1 MTIRAHLGW
10 CTALV
15 AVTALTSAVWAQD
28 ARPSRSGAAVP
39 GAQQASTSAAPSTAA
54 AVGGQPASSLPGGT
68 EAQSGLPPELFIPD
82 KPSLTQ
88 QRQALEKVLAA
99 EESVSGEGQGQRR
112 GGILEGLKSLFTGR
126 QQVLVVDVP
135 TMAANAENLRA
146 AQVEVHGV
154 LRQAG
159 GKLYFAGQHGNYEV
173 DLAGGVEPEG
183 FPEGPLDWMP
193 AVAKGLVEL
202 PFGQPLVHATSLTPS
217 APLALLRLARLLE
230 VEGQTREA
238 LETYQHAATE
248 LQRARL
254 GWAAFASCHAG
265 WLAYSKLRDPK
276 LARQLLS
283 AAWMLY
289 AVQNHGRP
297 GFDVWTP
304 RPDGQGWVQQ
314 DVATAIGPLLDTVG
328 RENFWYR
335 LVDFFVTAAGGSAAI
350 GVILLAL
357 VTRLVLHPL
366 TVKQLWSA
374 EEMRRLQP
382 QIKALQEEFKDDKQ
396 RFQQEMWRLW
406 QEHGVN
412 PFGGCW
418 PMLVQMPILI
428 FVYQGIRGYIVRFSQ
443 SHFLWVRNM
452 ALPDLPLLI
461 GYTASMVVFQ
471 QMANRMQPMPADE
484 RQRQQQQMMTWMMP
498 LMFFFFFKT
507 LPSAF
512 ILYWLASN
520 LFYFGEQWLF
530 RYQVRQREA
539 RGETPTKRPRRSRFM
554 EALMRAS
561 QQAADKQ
568 QQERASGS
576 PDTSPNKPRPA
587 AEAAQ
592 KTSKPAARKRKGR

>member
-1 MTIRAHLGW
+1 MTIRALFGW
-10 CTALV
+10 WTALV
-15 AVTALTSAVWAQD
+15 AVTALTSVVLAQD
-28 ARPSRSGAAVP
+28 AGPSRSGTAARGVQRP
-39 GAQQASTSAAPSTAA
+39 SAGSASTAA
-54 AVGGQPASSLPGGT
+54 GVSGQPRVGVLAGA
-68 EAQSGLPPELFIPD
+68 EAQNGLPPELYIPD
-82 KPSLTQ
+82 KPSPAE
-88 QRQALEKVLAA
+88 QRRTLEKILAA
-99 EESVSGEGQGQRR
+99 EQPTGGQGRR
-112 GGILEGLKSLFTGR
+112 GGGILEGLKSLFTGR
-126 QQVLVVDVP
+126 QQSLVVDVP
-135 TMAANAENLRA
+135 TMAASAESLRT
-146 AQVEVHGV
+146 AQVEIHGV
-154 LRQAG
+154 LRQSG
-159 GKLYFAGQHGNYEV
+159 GKLYFAGQHNNYEV

-193 AVAKGLVEL
+193 AVATGLVEL
-202 PFGQPLVHATSLTPS
+202 PFGQPAVHATSLRPS

-238 LETYQHAATE
+238 LDAYQKAAVE

-265 WLAYSKLRDPK
+265 WLAYSELRDPK
-276 LARQLLS
+276 LARHLLS

-297 GFDVWTP
+297 GFAVWTP
-304 RPDGQGWVQQ
+304 RPDGRGWVQQ

-328 RENFWYR
+328 RESFWYR

-443 SHFLWVRNM
+443 SQFLWVRNM

-471 QMANRMQPMPADE
+471 QMANRMQPMPTDE

-530 RYQVRQREA
+530 RYQVRRREA

-554 EALMRAS
+554 EAMMRAS
-561 QQAADKQ
+561 QQAAERQ
-568 QQERASGS
+568 QDRATSS
-576 PDTSPNKPRPA
+576 PSRPKTDA
-587 AEAAQ
+587 AETQ
-592 KTSKPAARKRKGR
+592 PKSSKSASRKRKGK

>member
-1 MTIRAHLGW
+1 MTIRAKLGW
-10 CTALV
+10 WTALV
-15 AVTALTSAVWAQD
+15 AVAAVTSGVWAQK
-28 ARPSRSGAAVP
+28 AG
-39 GAQQASTSAAPSTAA
+39 
-54 AVGGQPASSLPGGT
+54 SSLPRTAPSAAQEHGT
-68 EAQSGLPPELFIPD
+68 GAIGVPAHGTQPAGAAGTVSAENQSGLPPELFIPQR
-82 KPSLTQ
+82 PSVAE
-88 QRQALEKVLAA
+88 QRRTLEKLIAA
-99 EESVSGEGQGQRR
+99 EQAAGSEGQARPR
-112 GGILEGLKSLFTGR
+112 GGLLEGLKSLFLGR
-126 QQVLVVDVP
+126 QQSLVVDVP
-135 TMAANAENLRA
+135 AMAANAESLRA
-146 AQVEVHGV
+146 AQVEVHGI
-154 LRQAG
+154 LREAG
-159 GKLYFAGQHGNYEV
+159 GKLYFAGQARNYEV
-173 DLAGGVEPEG
+173 DLAGGVKPEG
-183 FPEGPLDWMP
+183 FPPGSLEWMP
-193 AVAKGLVEL
+193 AVAQGLVEL
-202 PFGQPLVHATSLTPS
+202 PFGQPVVHATSLRPS
-217 APLALLRLARLLE
+217 IPLAQLRLARLLE
-230 VEGQTREA
+230 MEGQTRQA
-238 LETYQHAATE
+238 LESYQRAATE

-254 GWAAFASCHAG
+254 SWAAFASCHAG
-265 WLAYSKLRDPK
+265 WLAYAKLRDPK

-297 GFDVWTP
+297 GYNVWTP
-304 RPDGQGWVQQ
+304 REDGRGWVRQ
-314 DVATAIGPLLDTVG
+314 DVAPAIGPLLDTVG
-328 RENFWYR
+328 RESFWYR

-357 VTRLVLHPL
+357 ATRLVLHPL

-418 PMLVQMPILI
+418 PMLIQMPILI

-443 SHFLWVRNM
+443 SQFLWVRNM

-461 GYTASMVVFQ
+461 GYTVSMVVFQ

-484 RQRQQQQMMTWMMP
+484 HQRQQQQMMTWMMP

-530 RYQVRQREA
+530 RYQVRRREA
-539 RGETPTKRPRRSRFM
+539 RGEQPVKRSRRSRFM
-554 EALMRAS
+554 EAMMRAS
-561 QQAADKQ
+561 QQAAQRQ
-568 QQERASGS
+568 QQERAES
-576 PDTSPNKPRPA
+576 SPNKPKAAA
-587 AEAAQ
+587 AETPH
-592 KTSKPAARKRKGR
+592 KSNKPAARRRKGK